1 MKNNKLKLFTE
12 ILVILVIVLIS
23 FVGIYTQK
31 ENRMENQVKEY
42 QYSKDLDGYREVLL
56 EVTKQESNNED
67 ELESSDTAS
76 ENKENNS
83 ENEDNEDNAEDE
95 NKEETDSK
103 NNYENYINSKKII
116 EKRLNLL
123 GAQDYTISQ
132 NTENGAIYLQLP
144 EDQETDHLLS
154 NLLQIGKLEI
164 KDSEDTSKVYV
175 NNDNLKN
182 VSTLYNSDTNGTI
195 VYLKFEFN
203 KEGKKTL
210 KELSTGEY
218 KTNPEETKDENEES
232 EENEE
237 TNTVEAKAEVDSDE
251 SDETENETSS
261 DENEEEKKD
270 TQKKIILSIDEN
282 QLITTSFDDPIENGA
297 LNLSMNKATTDAD
310 SINNTLKSA
319 STISSILKSGTMPLE
334 YEIKQNSY
342 IQTDINNDQLNKIYI
357 TLGAIFGISLIIL
370 IFKFKTKGIIAVIAN
385 IGFLALYLLVI
396 RYTNV
401 VVSLEAIFTGAI
413 IVAINYLIVI
423 DFLKMQ
429 ENTKLINIFKSQ
441 IMKVMP
447 IVLIAIVFSFVKA
460 TKLST
465 CGMFLFWGIL
475 VSMIYNYVLTR
486 DMLIGKEV
494 NIDEK

>member
-31 ENRMENQVKEY
+31 ENRMENLIKEY

-56 EVTKQESNNED
+56 EATKEENTTQD
-67 ELESSDTAS
+67 ES
-76 ENKENNS
+76 ENS
-83 ENEDNEDNAEDE
+83 EDNSDNQDE
-95 NKEETDSK
+95 NVDGEDKEEANLK
-103 NNYENYINSKKII
+103 NNYENYINSKKVI

-123 GAQDYTISQ
+123 GVQDYTISQ

-144 EDQETDHLLS
+144 ENQETDHILS

-164 KDSEDTSKVYV
+164 KDSEDSSKVYV
-175 NNDNLKN
+175 NNNNLKK
-182 VSTLYNSDTNGTI
+182 VSTVYQTTENGTT
-195 VYLKFEFN
+195 VFLQFEFD
-203 KEGKKTL
+203 KKGKNIL

-218 KTNPEETKDENEES
+218 KTNSEESQDENEES
-232 EENEE
+232 GENGE
-237 TNTVEAKAEVDSDE
+237 TNTVEAKAEADSNE
-251 SDETENETSS
+251 SDNKENEISS
-261 DENEEEKKD
+261 DENEEEEKD
-270 TQKKIILSIDEN
+270 TQKKITLSIDDN
-282 QLITTSFDDPIENGA
+282 PLITTSFDDPIENGA
-297 LNLSMNKATTDAD
+297 LNLSMNKTTNDAD

-319 STISSILKSGTMPLE
+319 SIISGVLKSGTMPLE
-334 YEIKQNSY
+334 YEIKKNTY
-342 IQTDINNDQLNKIYI
+342 IQTDINNNQLNKIYI
-357 TLGAIFGISLIIL
+357 TLGVVLAVFLVIL
-370 IFKFKTKGIIAVIAN
+370 IVKYKTKGIIAAIAN

-413 IVAINYLIVI
+413 IAAINYLIVE

-441 IMKVMP
+441 IMKVIP
-447 IVLIAIVFSFVKA
+447 IVLIAIVFSFVKV
-460 TKLST
+460 TKLSS
-465 CGMFLFWGIL
+465 CGMFLFWGVL
-475 VSMIYNYVLTR
+475 VSFIYNYILTR
-486 DMLIGKEV
+486 DMLNGKEV

>member
-12 ILVILVIVLIS
+12 ILVIVVIVLIS

-56 EVTKQESNNED
+56 EVTKEESNNED

-76 ENKENNS
+76 ENREDNA

-103 NNYENYINSKKII
+103 NNYEDYINSKKII

-123 GAQDYTISQ
+123 GVQDYTISQ

-144 EDQETDHLLS
+144 ENQETDHVLS

-182 VSTLYNSDTNGTI
+182 VSTVYNTDTNGTT
-195 VYLKFEFN
+195 VFLKFEFN

-210 KELSTGEY
+210 KEISSGEY
-218 KTNPEETKDENEES
+218 KTNPEETQDES
-232 EENEE
+232 EESAENDE

-251 SDETENETSS
+251 SDNTENETS

-270 TQKKIILSIDEN
+270 TQKKITFTIDDN

-297 LNLSMNKATTDAD
+297 LNLSMNKATNDVD

-334 YEIKQNSY
+334 YEIKQNTY
-342 IQTDINNDQLNKIYI
+342 IQTDINNNQLNKIYI
-357 TLGAIFGISLIIL
+357 TLGVVLAVFLVIL
-370 IFKFKTKGIIAVIAN
+370 IFKYKTKGIIAAIAN

-423 DFLKMQ
+423 DFLKIQ
-429 ENTKLINIFKSQ
+429 ENTKLINTFKSQ
-441 IMKVMP
+441 IMKVIP
-447 IVLIAIVFSFVKA
+447 IILIAIIFSFAKA
-460 TKLST
+460 TKLAT

-494 NIDEK
+494 NIDEKK